1 MCTVRICTQVPLFK
15 DTIMKLTKI
24 ALDKSKKSN
33 FKVSVTTLKNSKKTY
48 TINLFGL
55 EIKISEE

>member
-1 MCTVRICTQVPLFK
+1 
-15 DTIMKLTKI
+15 MKVTKI

-48 TINLFGL
+48 TINLFGF
-55 EIKISEE
+55 EIRISE

>member
-15 DTIMKLTKI
+15 DQIMKLTKI